1 MFPWIEL
8 MIKLIFK
15 GWTIFIILF
24 FVSTIQQTTENN
36 RIEEHAEGKIV
47 EKDDFHKCE
56 HFS

>member
-1 MFPWIEL
+1 

-36 RIEEHAEGKIV
+36 RIEEHAEGKIG